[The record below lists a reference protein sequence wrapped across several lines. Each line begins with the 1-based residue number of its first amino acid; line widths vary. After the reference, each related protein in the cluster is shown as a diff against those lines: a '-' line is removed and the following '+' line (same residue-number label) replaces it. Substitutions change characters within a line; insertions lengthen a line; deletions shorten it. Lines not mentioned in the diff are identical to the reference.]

1 MNDPLHYRDSL
12 RCNDVSTWMRAL
24 AAAVLLDPAALRRSP
39 HTTTETIPAATTPTA
54 LTVAEV
60 AAAALIEGGYDESAF
75 LLLALADP
83 TPRAATRGH
92 SGRTH
97 TARPRRSTSRLLR

>member
-1 MNDPLHYRDSL
+1 MNDPPRYGDSF
-12 RCNDVSTWMRAL
+12 RRQGIPTWVRAL

-39 HTTTETIPAATTPTA
+39 PTPTETSSTATTPTA

-83 TPRAATRGH
+83 TPRAATGGH
-92 SGRTH
+92 PGRTH
-97 TARPRRSTSRLLR
+97 TARPRRSASRLLR